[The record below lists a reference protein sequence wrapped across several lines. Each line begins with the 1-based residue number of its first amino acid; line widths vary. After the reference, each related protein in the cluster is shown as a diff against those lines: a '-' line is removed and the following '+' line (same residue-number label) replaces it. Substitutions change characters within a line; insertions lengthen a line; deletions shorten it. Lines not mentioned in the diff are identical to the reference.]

1 VAATDLLAL
10 GRIAIVPVDGL
21 VIRRTLWRLRLHRR
35 AGGISPASRELELLL
50 DDASNGDV
58 ASDATG
64 VSDFV
69 SLDRERRAEGGDAQR
84 L

>member
-1 VAATDLLAL
+1 
-10 GRIAIVPVDGL
+10 
-21 VIRRTLWRLRLHRR
+21 
-35 AGGISPASRELELLL
+35 LLL

-69 SLDRERRAEGGDAQR
+69 SLDRERRAEGGDAKR